1 MSEPTEK
8 CANPACHCPAHL
20 DTGFCS
26 EYCES
31 AEHKVE
37 LGCHCG
43 HAECEQSLEAI
54 SPVD

>member
-8 CANPACHCPAHL
+8 CTNPACHCPAQL

-26 EYCES
+26 EYCEN
-31 AEHKVE
+31 AEHKIE

-54 SPVD
+54 SPAN